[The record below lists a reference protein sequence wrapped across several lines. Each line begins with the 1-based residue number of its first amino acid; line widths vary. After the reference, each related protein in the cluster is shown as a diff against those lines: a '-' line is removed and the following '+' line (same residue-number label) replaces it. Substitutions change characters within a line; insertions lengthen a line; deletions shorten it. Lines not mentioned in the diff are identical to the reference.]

1 VETASCRAKHLLRL
15 NIEIDVAL
23 AVGELSL
30 NDLTLMRL
38 KCKASGDRRSHARI
52 FAFFTPGPSKS
63 ESSKH
68 RPLQKGLPFFRKRL
82 MTSTDR
88 WNSGA
93 ATPLDPL
100 YQILRFQKGD
110 LTDNPYADLFPGFR
124 LLRNHGVSLQN
135 HACSSIACV
144 PSRSTIMTGQY
155 SALYRDKSYTDL
167 VNTFLRRKA
176 LGVEAGLPPSEQS

>member
-1 VETASCRAKHLLRL
+1 
-15 NIEIDVAL
+15 
-23 AVGELSL
+23 
-30 NDLTLMRL
+30 
-38 KCKASGDRRSHARI
+38 
-52 FAFFTPGPSKS
+52 
-63 ESSKH
+63 
-68 RPLQKGLPFFRKRL
+68 

-135 HACSSIACV
+135 HTCSSIACV
-144 PSRSTIMTGQY
+144 PQY

-176 LGVEAGLPPSEQS
+176 LGVEAGFPPSEQS

>member
-1 VETASCRAKHLLRL
+1 VQGVRRPPQSRPHFRIFHAWPEQKRIIETPSPSKR
-15 NIEIDVAL
+15 VAL
-23 AVGELSL
+23 LS
-30 NDLTLMRL
+30 
-38 KCKASGDRRSHARI
+38 
-52 FAFFTPGPSKS
+52 
-63 ESSKH
+63 E
-68 RPLQKGLPFFRKRL
+68 RL